1 MWYRPTLVVALL
13 CHFVNIFCD
22 NENTFI
28 SQQILGEWGGG
39 GGGGEGVAHIVFGS
53 DPVDEASCLHS
64 IPEWVGWM
72 NFDQTYTDTSL
83 SRGRYN

>member
-1 MWYRPTLVVALL
+1 M
-13 CHFVNIFCD
+13 
-22 NENTFI
+22 
-28 SQQILGEWGGG
+28 
-39 GGGGEGVAHIVFGS
+39 AHIVFGS